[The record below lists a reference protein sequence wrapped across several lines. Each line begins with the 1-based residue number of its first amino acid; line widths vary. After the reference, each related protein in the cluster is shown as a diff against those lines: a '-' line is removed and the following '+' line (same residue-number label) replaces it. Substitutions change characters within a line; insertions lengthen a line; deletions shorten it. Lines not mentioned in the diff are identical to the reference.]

1 MAATDP
7 TAVIRRLLED
17 DYVHEQ
23 LAEASAGVRG
33 AYRRARRLPPE
44 KAVQDKKVY
53 ERVRR
58 ATTGVVGATR
68 GVLAK
73 PEPTPK
79 RGSKLLA
86 LLVLLATGAV
96 VVWAA
101 KREGR
106 TASAGAGAAVAD
118 APPVAPN

>member
-33 AYRRARRLPPE
+33 AYRRARRLPPD

-53 ERVRR
+53 ERVRQ

-73 PEPTPK
+73 PEPKRK
-79 RGSKLLA
+79 RGRRLLA
-86 LLVLLATGAV
+86 ALVLLATGAV

-106 TASAGAGAAVAD
+106 TAGGGTGAGAADTA
-118 APPVAPN
+118 PVAPG